1 MKETASTY
9 DLKSNQVDI
18 SHLRSEWK
26 GFLKN
31 GRILFS
37 FFSRLLLTQ
46 LSCCMRANS
55 LAVSACLLSSFNGM
69 FGSPCQLLC
78 TTGFAYSLLFISPRN
93 LCLVCFCSYDRR
105 RRAMPSSAC
114 HSCCSMIFLLQPTL
128 FCAQKGFL
136 QLFFLR

>member
-55 LAVSACLLSSFNGM
+55 LAVNACLLSSFYGM
-69 FGSPCQLLC
+69 FGSPCQLLR

-93 LCLVCFCSYDRR
+93 LCLVCFCSDDWRR
-105 RRAMPSSAC
+105 WSLPSSAS
-114 HSCCSMIFLLQPTL
+114 HPSSSMIFVLK
-128 FCAQKGFL
+128 KGSL
-136 QLFFLR
+136 PLSLWRQLFSIHL